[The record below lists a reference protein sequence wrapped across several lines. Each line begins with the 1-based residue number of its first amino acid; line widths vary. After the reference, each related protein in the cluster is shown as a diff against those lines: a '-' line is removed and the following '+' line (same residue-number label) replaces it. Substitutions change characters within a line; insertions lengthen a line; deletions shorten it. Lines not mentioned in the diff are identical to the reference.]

1 VPDHLRRLLGRA
13 ENPKWPGVFDPLLQR
28 SDRKAEQATDAIRES
43 FPPMKI
49 LPQQEILRLCAR
61 KAMDAEPRERLG
73 TLIRSLDDFDGLI
86 AASAA
91 HGITPLL
98 CQHLESA
105 AGGSMPVGWR
115 DRLRAEFQRNSRR
128 NLFLTVE
135 LFKVLDAFEAC
146 GIRAIPH
153 KGPAL
158 AAQAYGDIALRQF
171 NDLDLV
177 LRQSEIPAAHDVLT
191 SLDYRSE
198 ISWATG
204 PEREY
209 IPGHYAYCDSSGRVN
224 LELHSEATLRYLPVP
239 LKLDELLR
247 RLETLEIGGR
257 CVATF
262 AAEDALPILCV
273 HGAKHLWDRLSW
285 LVDISELVQI
295 ARGFE
300 WEKAMEGARH
310 LGAERM
316 TLLGLGIAASLIGT
330 PLPEKIEGK
339 IGSDRIVGKLLQQAC
354 ERFLGMADARPGPV
368 QRFQMRIQMRGGVF
382 SGARYALRLTTAP
395 TEEDWES
402 LRLPRMLA
410 PLYAV
415 IRPLR
420 ILAGARNGSE

>member
-1 VPDHLRRLLGRA
+1 
-13 ENPKWPGVFDPLLQR
+13 
-28 SDRKAEQATDAIRES
+28 
-43 FPPMKI
+43 
-49 LPQQEILRLCAR
+49 
-61 KAMDAEPRERLG
+61 MDAERGERLG
-73 TLIRSLDDFDGLI
+73 ALIRSEQDFDGLI

-91 HGITPLL
+91 QGITPLL
-98 CQHLESA
+98 CRHLESA
-105 AGGSMPVGWR
+105 AGETLPAEWR

-128 NLFLTVE
+128 NLFLTAE
-135 LFKVLDAFEAC
+135 LFKVLDAFKAR
-146 GIRAIPH
+146 GIPAIPH

-198 ISWATG
+198 ISWAAG

-224 LELHSEATLRYLPVP
+224 LELHSEATLRYLPAP
-239 LKLDELLR
+239 LKLEELFR
-247 RLETLEIGGR
+247 RLETVEIGGR
-257 CVATF
+257 RVATF
-262 AAEDALPILCV
+262 AAEDALPLLCV

-285 LVDISELVQI
+285 LADISELVRI

-300 WEKAMEGARH
+300 WEKAMEAARR

-316 TLLGLGIAASLIGT
+316 TLLGLGIAANLIGT
-330 PLPEKIEGK
+330 PLPEKIERK
-339 IGSDRIVGKLLQQAC
+339 IKTDRILGKLLQQAC
-354 ERFLGMADARPGPV
+354 ERFLGMADARPGPL
-368 QRFQMRIQMRGGVF
+368 QRFQMRLQMRGGVF

-395 TEEDWES
+395 TEKDWES

-420 ILAGARNGSE
+420 ILAGARNASE